1 MIELLTLTAV
11 LAMSAGVA
19 VALQVS
25 ALRLLLRAMQPGAP
39 AHRKNP
45 GERS

>member
-1 MIELLTLTAV
+1 MIELLTLAAV

-25 ALRLLLRAMQPGAP
+25 ALRLVLRAMQPGVSA
-39 AHRKNP
+39 RRNIP
-45 GERS
+45 GEKQ